1 MKFATLRHLE
11 TFAKEFLAIQA
22 NQKVSLCK
30 YVPHKFEWEHFDPN
44 RDVSSGKGKKK
55 NLQKAHQI
63 DLKNFPF
70 LLKDGDIIGVRVE
83 SENADHSDDF
93 QTEHDLIAKSEF
105 EVR

>member
-11 TFAKEFLAIQA
+11 TFAKEFLAIEA

-70 LLKDGDIIGVRVE
+70 LLVIILLWVIIETIVVIVVFGVLCQK
-83 SENADHSDDF
+83 
-93 QTEHDLIAKSEF
+93 QT
-105 EVR
+105 